1 MRRIMLR
8 LWQPKPSLRSL
19 EKCWREQRNVRG
31 ISQEALALSA
41 DVDRTFVSQM
51 ERGIRQPTLTTLCKL
66 SEALEIQPS
75 TLVARVEKLLRLR
88 AGPRAPSAPVP
99 VLGLLSYERG

>member
-1 MRRIMLR
+1 M
-8 LWQPKPSLRSL
+8 PSETSASVFGKVL
-19 EKCWREQRNVRG
+19 REQRNARG

-66 SEALEIQPS
+66 SEALDIHPS
-75 TLVARVEKLLRLR
+75 TLVARVEKLLR
-88 AGPRAPSAPVP
+88 
-99 VLGLLSYERG
+99 